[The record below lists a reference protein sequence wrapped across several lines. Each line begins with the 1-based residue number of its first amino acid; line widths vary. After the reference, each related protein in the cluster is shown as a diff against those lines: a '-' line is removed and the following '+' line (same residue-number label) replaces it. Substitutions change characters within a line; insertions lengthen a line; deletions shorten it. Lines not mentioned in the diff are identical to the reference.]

1 MIIDRNVKETAL
13 MNATFLLTDLLP
25 LKCLMWSDDGGDMKT
40 IRISKPCDFDE
51 QNPRKV
57 SKGYVSIDEIEKP
70 VRKSGEALLK
80 ILYGGICGS
89 DNGSYKGT
97 FAYANYPLIPGH
109 EFSAQVID
117 VDEDNAYG
125 IKKGMIVTCNPYM
138 NCGHCYSDNHGHFNA
153 CMNNQTL
160 GCQRDGAF
168 REYFT
173 MPIERCYDGKG
184 MDPKLLA
191 AIEPFCISY
200 HGVQRAKVQPGEKV
214 LIVGAGTIGVL
225 AATAAHALGA
235 EVYIADTMQ
244 GKLDIAKN
252 MGIVDDVIF
261 NDLKDPD
268 SFMRQVGE
276 ITGYEDFVD
285 GGGNKQHVCNGFDVT
300 IEAVGLP
307 STFQNCIDA
316 ASFGGRMVLIGVA
329 NKPLDFAFNI
339 IQKKELSVF
348 GSRNA
353 LKKDF
358 LELIDL
364 VNAGK
369 APLDKVITNSYELDE
384 APKAFFD
391 FANNKGDML
400 KVSIHI
406 GDPVDLSTFDYNEVR

>member
-1 MIIDRNVKETAL
+1 MRAIRINRPCTFDEKDSRTVKEG
-13 MNATFLLTDLLP
+13 F
-25 LKCLMWSDDGGDMKT
+25 
-40 IRISKPCDFDE
+40 
-51 QNPRKV
+51 
-57 SKGYVSIDEIEKP
+57 VSIDCIDKP
-70 VRKSGEALLK
+70 VRKRGEALLK
-80 ILYGGICGS
+80 VLYGGICGS

-97 FAYANYPLIPGH
+97 FAYAHYPLIPGH

-117 VDEDNAYG
+117 VDEDNEYG

-138 NCGHCYSDNHGHFNA
+138 NCGKCYSDKHGVVNA

-168 REYFT
+168 CEYFT
-173 MPIERCYDGKG
+173 IPVERCYDGKG

-200 HGVQRAKVQPGEKV
+200 HGISRAHVKKGEKV
-214 LIVGAGTIGVL
+214 LIVGAGTIGIL

-244 GKLDIAKN
+244 GKLDMAEKI
-252 MGIVDDVIF
+252 GVVDGVILNDV
-261 NDLKDPD
+261 KDP
-268 SFMRQVGE
+268 SAFMKRVGE

-285 GGGNKQHVCNGFDVT
+285 GGGNPQHVVNGFDVT
-300 IEAVGLP
+300 VEAVGLP

-316 ASFGGRMVLIGVA
+316 ACYGGRMVLIGVA
-329 NKPLDFAFNI
+329 NRSLDFAFNI

-358 LELIDL
+358 IELIDL

-369 APLDKVITNSYELDE
+369 APLDKIITDSYDLDE
-384 APKAFFD
+384 AAKAFYD
-391 FANNKGDML
+391 FGNNKGDML

-406 GDPVDLSTFDYNEVR
+406 GDPVDLEKFDYDSVE